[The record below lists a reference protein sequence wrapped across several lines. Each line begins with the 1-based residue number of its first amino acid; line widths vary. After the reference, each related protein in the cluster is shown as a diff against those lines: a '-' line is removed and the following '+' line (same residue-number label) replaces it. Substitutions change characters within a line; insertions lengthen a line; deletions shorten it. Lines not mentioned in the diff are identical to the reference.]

1 MTNGIKSSKNKHSA
15 FRLKSK
21 LFRRKWEIYYPQE
34 ELAKPKDKRK
44 LKIRKV
50 PKIKKNKK
58 PT

>member
-21 LFRRKWEIYYPQE
+21 LLRRKWEIYYPKE

-44 LKIRKV
+44 PKIRKV
-50 PKIKKNKK
+50 PKTKKNGK